1 MKFTYNSFGQV
12 QIDGEAYQR
21 DVVLNNKTIESRKK
35 KNSRHLKAQFGHTP
49 LGPEENIPWDCVELV
64 IGTGYYGSLPV
75 TEEILQ
81 EAKNR
86 GVTLKIMK
94 TAQASC
100 QYLSEANS
108 DTNAVLHITC

>member
-1 MKFTYNSFGQV
+1 MKFTYSSFGQV

-21 DVVLNNKTIESRKK
+21 DMVLNNQTIEPRKK

-49 LGPEENIPWDCVELV
+49 LGPEENIPWDCIELV

-75 TEEILQ
+75 TEEVLQ

-86 GVTLKIMK
+86 GVALKIMK
-94 TAQASC
+94 TAQAC
-100 QYLSEANS
+100 QYLSEASS
-108 DTNAVLHITC
+108 DNNAVLHITC

>member
-86 GVTLKIMK
+86 GVALKIMK
-94 TAQASC
+94 TAQAC
-100 QYLSEANS
+100 QYLSEASS